1 MRFRT
6 LLVTLT
12 IGAVLAGGAGAALAG
27 AGQPSVPPDPAARC
41 ERAEHRLDHLQ
52 KLAQR
57 LTNRIAKIEQR
68 MAGGELT
75 DRQQKRAEKR
85 LARLERLLGKLDQR
99 TDRLSAAIAEHCAP
113 GSAA

>member
-12 IGAVLAGGAGAALAG
+12 IGAVLAGGAGTALAG
-27 AGQPSVPPDPAARC
+27 AGQPSAPPDPAARC

-52 KLAQR
+52 KLTER

-68 MAGGELT
+68 LAGGELT
-75 DRQQKRAEKR
+75 NRQQKRAEKR
-85 LARLERLLGKLDQR
+85 LARLERLLGKLEQR
-99 TDRLSAAIAEHCAP
+99 NDRLSAAIAADCAC
-113 GSAA
+113 GSTA